1 MSFKLDDYAAIV
13 GKDVVDEI
21 RAVAR
26 MIQGRRVCHVNS
38 TAVGGGVAEILNR
51 MVPLMREVGIEAS
64 WEVIKGGEEFYA
76 VTKSMHNALQGAG
89 GTFTREMAATFE
101 DIQEENRRRVP
112 TSGADVMIIHDPQP
126 AGLLTPATRGSAK
139 WVWRCHIDL
148 SRPNESYWA
157 FLRGLVAP
165 YDASIF
171 SSPKFAQYTGNR
183 AFVIPPS
190 IDPLS
195 EKNRDLPPEVIRS
208 TLEKYSLDP
217 KRPIVTQVSRF
228 DLFKDP
234 VGVIEAYRVVKKAF
248 DVQLVLA
255 GGSADDDPE
264 GAAVLAKVKEAASHD
279 ADIHILNLPPTAHT
293 DINAIQRGSTIIL
306 QKSTKEGF
314 GLTVTEGLW
323 KGKPVIGGAVGG
335 ITLQVKHKMTGI
347 LVNSVDGAAYY
358 IRYLLANPDF
368 AAQLGKNGKEHVRQ
382 NFLLTRHL
390 RDYMLLMVLV
400 MSGRQGLVR
409 ESDLQLA

>member
-1 MSFKLDDYAAIV
+1 VSFKLDDYAPIV
-13 GKDVVDEI
+13 GPDVVAEI
-21 RAVAR
+21 RSVAR
-26 MIQGRRVCHVNS
+26 MLAGRRVCHVNS

-51 MVPLMREVGIEAS
+51 MVPLMREAGIEAA

-76 VTKSMHNALQGAG
+76 VTKSMHNALQGAAG
-89 GTFTREMAATFE
+89 VFTREMAATFE
-101 DIQEENRRRVP
+101 EVQEDNRRRIP
-112 TSGADVMIIHDPQP
+112 TDADVMIVHDPQP
-126 AGLLTPATRGSAK
+126 AGLLTKQTRGKAK

-148 SRPNESYWA
+148 SRPNESYWT
-157 FLRGLVAP
+157 FLRGLVSG

-171 SSPKFAQYTGNR
+171 SSPKFAQHTGNR
-183 AFVIPPS
+183 TFVIPPS

-195 EKNRDLPPEVIRS
+195 EKNRELEPDVIKS
-208 TLEKYSLDP
+208 TLEKYSIDP
-217 KRPIVTQVSRF
+217 RRPIVTQVSRF

-234 VGVIEAYRVVKKAF
+234 VGVIEAYRVVKKSF

-264 GAAVLAKVKEAASHD
+264 GAAVLAKVKDAASHD
-279 ADIHILNLPPTAHT
+279 KDIHILNLPPTAHI

-358 IRYLLANPDF
+358 IRFLLANPDF
-368 AAQLGKNGKEHVRQ
+368 ASQLGKNGKEHVRQ

-390 RDYMLLMVLV
+390 RDYMLLMALV